1 MEMWE
6 TKAEGSDAVGPKLY
20 QARQGMNLSLTSFRV
35 WILWPNGKDMLPRLL
50 KFLRNYPD
58 YQMDIGWPTPLS
70 TQQCARWG
78 HHFTFC
84 NYQQTFHPS
93 SLSLS
98 LLGAT
103 FLKNVL
109 LRYISCLS
117 IISYLCPSSLGLP
130 WIPGISLSCQSHYYP
145 CKGLNAW
152 VSHGLIQKWTQIAV
166 ISSTEQ
172 PTGIYS
178 IGDRSLRS
186 SPADTPFPLFSLM
199 KNLFSPCSWWSTR
212 WVWIALS
219 FCPQW
224 GDAWKW
230 PAPEK
235 AHCYSSTVI
244 VTARLSSFFSHVS
257 HTSFPPV
264 PIHFKWKML
273 RTIRQAK
280 NKRAVS
286 PRRKTA
292 CSCCCWFTL
301 ISPLGPFNTSHTLKG
316 RIKATDEAWTMR
328 YFSALVSTSPTPLLQ
343 TP

>member
-93 SLSLS
+93 SLSLPI
-98 LLGAT
+98 LGAT
-103 FLKNVL
+103 PLKDVL

-130 WIPGISLSCQSHYYP
+130 WIPGISLRCQSHYYP
-145 CKGLNAW
+145 CKGLNAR

-178 IGDRSLRS
+178 IGARSLRS

-199 KNLFSPCSWWSTR
+199 KNLFSPCFWWSTR
-212 WVWIALS
+212 WVSELLWAS
-219 FCPQW
+219 VHNEGMHGSGQPQ
-224 GDAWKW
+224 
-230 PAPEK
+230 EK
-235 AHCYSSTVI
+235 PTVI
-244 VTARLSSFFSHVS
+244 
-257 HTSFPPV
+257 P
-264 PIHFKWKML
+264 
-273 RTIRQAK
+273 
-280 NKRAVS
+280 
-286 PRRKTA
+286 
-292 CSCCCWFTL
+292 
-301 ISPLGPFNTSHTLKG
+301 
-316 RIKATDEAWTMR
+316 
-328 YFSALVSTSPTPLLQ
+328 ALLLLQ
-343 TP
+343 LDCQAFSLMSLTHHFLLCPYILNGKC